1 MRALATPLHG
11 RELGMPPLPQPTEL
25 RRVGS
30 LVLVVLILIVGASLG
45 IVYAAYQG
53 SLLGV
58 ILAALIPGYLVGR
71 VLEPVQRPNLTGQN
85 ESL

>member
-1 MRALATPLHG
+1 
-11 RELGMPPLPQPTEL
+11 MPPLPQPTEL

-30 LVLVVLILIVGASLG
+30 VVLVVLILIVGASLG

-71 VLEPVQRPNLTGQN
+71 VLEPVPGPSLTGPN

>member
-1 MRALATPLHG
+1 
-11 RELGMPPLPQPTEL
+11 MPPLPQPTEL

-71 VLEPVQRPNLTGQN
+71 VLEPVQRPSLTGPS